1 VGWHRVLKRESDKI
15 KTSLDLPVERA
26 GYVFDVVFSETRG
39 SQDFFDVV
47 FSETRGSQ
55 EFQEGS
61 QHLLAMLVSRCH
73 QSNARFTPVG
83 QALIGVLKVA
93 KVVLS
98 YRDLSIISVDN

>member
-1 VGWHRVLKRESDKI
+1 
-15 KTSLDLPVERA
+15 
-26 GYVFDVVFSETRG
+26 
-39 SQDFFDVV
+39 VV

-83 QALIGVLKVA
+83 QALIGVLKVT